1 MAMGGRHHSHCA
13 TQSTLFD
20 GALLHSSASPPF
32 DMALTS
38 LAFKRKTRSTASSLQ
53 RSQATIQ
60 GASQINTL
68 MKLQSNPSLIRR
80 HNLFRHE
87 IGFTKARV
95 AGADQ
100 QLAASSRN
108 RLDQRETEVINRS
121 VQTKN
126 RSISGAVSKAVAI
139 PITRRSAPDFDAM
152 KK

>member
-1 MAMGGRHHSHCA
+1 MGGRHHSHCA

-38 LAFKRKTRSTASSLQ
+38 LAFKRKTFSTASSLQ

-60 GASQINTL
+60 GGLHQVNTQ
-68 MKLQSNPSLIRR
+68 MKRQSTPSLIRR

-87 IGFTKARV
+87 TGFTKARV

>member
-1 MAMGGRHHSHCA
+1 
-13 TQSTLFD
+13 
-20 GALLHSSASPPF
+20 
-32 DMALTS
+32 
-38 LAFKRKTRSTASSLQ
+38 
-53 RSQATIQ
+53 
-60 GASQINTL
+60 

-87 IGFTKARV
+87 TGFTKARV

-100 QLAASSRN
+100 QLAASSRD

>member
-1 MAMGGRHHSHCA
+1 MHHPINPVRRSVVA
-13 TQSTLFD
+13 FIRTPPSLRPGPNEPGIQEKD
-20 GALLHSSASPPF
+20 LLEPSAEPSNNP
-32 DMALTS
+32 
-38 LAFKRKTRSTASSLQ
+38 
-53 RSQATIQ
+53 

-68 MKLQSNPSLIRR
+68 MKRQSNPSLIRR
-80 HNLFRHE
+80 HNIIRHE

-139 PITRRSAPDFDAM
+139 PITRRSAPILDAM